1 MKSRLVNNVIVEI
14 LVPFGGFKIEDCF
27 HADLLNQCVD
37 TPEGAEVGWVLQE
50 DGSYQDAEG
59 NVVYTPPAEPEV
71 IEPVIEPTIAVEET
85 TTETPPVTE

>member
-14 LVPFGGFKIEDCF
+14 LVPVRGFSIEDCF
-27 HADLLNQCVD
+27 HSDILRQCVD
-37 TPEGAEVGWVLQE
+37 TPDDAQVGWVLQE

-59 NVVYTPPAEPEV
+59 NVVYTPPVISEPV
-71 IEPVIEPTIAVEET
+71 EPVIEPTIVVEET